1 MPIELLVPLSTER
14 VRERLRGHA
23 DRHRYS
29 PFSRSREAGSR
40 PFIFSEQK
48 GQLVFHLRGWLPDFF
63 GLEARLTLDPVGH
76 GATRV
81 RASLQVPAANRVVL
95 GVGLGLFVVMPLVA
109 FAVSSERDAS
119 VLPFV
124 SVPVVYFLL
133 MPLAYRLYRE
143 DDRQLTRF
151 LRDSLPEADWGAASA

>member
-81 RASLQVPAANRVVL
+81 RASHQVPQANRVVHE
-95 GVGLGLFVVMPLVA
+95 VGLGLVVIMPLGA
-109 FAVSSERDAS
+109 FRVYNESDES
-119 VLPFV
+119 V
-124 SVPVVYFLL
+124 
-133 MPLAYRLYRE
+133 
-143 DDRQLTRF
+143 
-151 LRDSLPEADWGAASA
+151 